1 MVPHPTEPGVYS
13 QTACAKYF
21 ARGIVRNLGMD
32 VTVGVGGISSVR
44 PIHYST
50 VQNLCTIMAGTEPLD
65 LPAEIE
71 SEATNIRSYSFSL
84 PNGDRLLALWT
95 DGVAVD
101 DDPGINATVTLPGF
115 SAQKMVGIDVLN
127 SFQQE
132 LVTSTEDGNL
142 VINNLLVKD
151 YPIILHLSK

>member
-1 MVPHPTEPGVYS
+1 
-13 QTACAKYF
+13 
-21 ARGIVRNLGMD
+21 
-32 VTVGVGGISSVR
+32 
-44 PIHYST
+44 
-50 VQNLCTIMAGTEPLD
+50 MAGTEPLD